1 MQICRLASLA
11 ITLTGKQTMFNKL
24 KSIQQEDAFTLI
36 ELLVVIL
43 IIGILAGIAI
53 PVFLNQQK
61 AAINASLE
69 SDVHNTQINAVTFM
83 TENPWAS
90 SSNNVFA
97 TGPGGEKFAFATTN
111 PTPNLV
117 ISDDKTTLAVK
128 FFGNGNYKVE
138 GYNPNAKK
146 VYSYDS
152 TTGKYSEVDQGI
164 ATAVSPDKGAAL
176 GNGSTTPDAGS
187 TTTPGTGSTTPPA
200 TTAPTTPTSTLLKKY
215 TFEGTGSGSTEG
227 FKNSYSSTL
236 SGLASGSGEAKAGRY
251 SIYMSDTSSAA
262 ISGGQ
267 EVSYVVGQ
275 KYRATINIKQTAG
288 NNSQIGIAGV
298 YSPATSVAAGAYTQ
312 ITLEFTAKNTS
323 EALTIFTNKGTAF
336 KPYSFVDE
344 ISIEK
349 I

>member
-1 MQICRLASLA
+1 
-11 ITLTGKQTMFNKL
+11 MFNKL

-90 SSNNVFA
+90 ASNNVFA

-117 ISDDKTTLAVK
+117 ISDEKTTLAVK

-152 TTGKYSEVDQGI
+152 TTGKYSEANQGI

-176 GNGSTTPDAGS
+176 GDSTSGEVS
-187 TTTPGTGSTTPPA
+187 PGAGSTTPP
-200 TTAPTTPTSTLLKKY
+200 TTPAPTATPTPTPVLLKTY
-215 TFEGTGSGSTEG
+215 TFESGSDTFSNTYTSTTMTYNSQSSNARTGSGSVYFRG
-227 FKNSYSSTL
+227 
-236 SGLASGSGEAKAGRY
+236 
-251 SIYMSDTSSAA
+251 TSSQES
-262 ISGGQ
+262 IMGGTAL
-267 EVSYVVGQ
+267 YVAGQ
-275 KYRATINIKQTAG
+275 KYRVTAYVKQNAGTNSYIYGGPSVKGNATTVSGTWTPI
-288 NNSQIGIAGV
+288 V
-298 YSPATSVAAGAYTQ
+298 V
-312 ITLEFTAKNTS
+312 EFTATKAGHAIQINTEKNAGS
-323 EALTIFTNKGTAF
+323 SSSILT
-336 KPYSFVDE
+336 YVDD
-344 ISIEK
+344 ITVEK
-349 I
+349 IS